1 LSGAFI
7 ILFALGNILNVFTIL
22 GIFFLLGIAGKN
34 SILLVGFANQLIAEG
49 LTPAEAIFKAGR
61 VRLRPILM
69 TSFALIASTLPVA
82 LGMSEAAKM
91 RTSMGWAIVGGII
104 SETLLTLVVVPAI
117 FVYVDRYR
125 HWSKGRLGKIFLPK

>member
-1 LSGAFI
+1 
-7 ILFALGNILNVFTIL
+7 
-22 GIFFLLGIAGKN
+22 
-34 SILLVGFANQLIAEG
+34 
-49 LTPAEAIFKAGR
+49 
-61 VRLRPILM
+61 
-69 TSFALIASTLPVA
+69 
-82 LGMSEAAKM
+82 MSEAAKM